1 MSIRKSVFTLGL
13 AALATTFIACS
24 DDSSD
29 GDPTA
34 PADDIPAVTPGGD
47 STSVNGDPAA
57 VNDSTKTT
65 DSTNTNTLFR
75 VRSATCP

>member
-34 PADDIPAVTPGGD
+34 PADAP
-47 STSVNGDPAA
+47 
-57 VNDSTKTT
+57 
-65 DSTNTNTLFR
+65 R
-75 VRSATCP
+75 